1 MEGFGFGSKY
11 PYKIVTGPDPALRIQ
26 NTIFGL
32 EIWSG
37 RSLDAYGKLRS
48 KANCKD
54 NYQIIVNIARDRARR
69 ICTDRGVKKQS
80 HDRASIVSQCGENP
94 S

>member
-1 MEGFGFGSKY
+1 MFFLLFCLLMEGFGSGSKS
-11 PYKIVTGPDPALRIQ
+11 PNKIVTDPDPALRIQ

-37 RSLDAYGKLRS
+37 RSLDAYGKLRN

-54 NYQIIVNIARDRARR
+54 SYKIILNIACYRARR
-69 ICTDRGVKKQS
+69 ICTDRGV
-80 HDRASIVSQCGENP
+80 
-94 S
+94 